1 MRGPAIS
8 CTPCGI
14 SVPCCGIGVYMPRTA
29 VIVAHLVC
37 TLALATTLLA
47 QTSGTTVAPLGVPS
61 TIYPPE
67 IQLGSAT
74 QPAIVTVPPIE
85 EAGSNSRALRQQR
98 PTVQHRAIVHA
109 SFRLYCL
116 APGHNPRQHGRHLD
130 QPRRI
135 RPRAPRRE
143 ARIAAPQRCAQRH
156 RQPHGLP
163 HKLEVVRR

>member
-1 MRGPAIS
+1 
-8 CTPCGI
+8 
-14 SVPCCGIGVYMPRTA
+14 MPRTA

-85 EAGSNSRALRQQR
+85 EAGPTPAPYVSNAPPSSTGLLSTRHFDFIVSPQDIIPGSMEDTSISLGEYARELRAAKQGSPLPSDVPNAIGNPTDSPTNSR
-98 PTVQHRAIVHA
+98 
-109 SFRLYCL
+109 
-116 APGHNPRQHGRHLD
+116 
-130 QPRRI
+130 
-135 RPRAPRRE
+135 
-143 ARIAAPQRCAQRH
+143 
-156 RQPHGLP
+156 
-163 HKLEVVRR
+163 